1 MFSFRLDGRAVLVT
15 GAGRGLG
22 RAVADGL
29 NELGAAVYGTSRV
42 PAEAEQIAE
51 RYGTSPVVLDV
62 TDIDGAAAVIQ
73 RLHAQGAGIS
83 LLVNNA
89 GVNVPQP
96 AFEVT
101 PEAWDQVHQLNAK
114 GLFFLS
120 QTIAKQ
126 WAAEGIKGSIVN
138 IGSQAGIVA
147 IEDRVSYSSSKAAV
161 VQLTRSM
168 AFEWGHLGIRV
179 NTVAPTF
186 IRTELTESTLSRP
199 DFAATLLARIPL
211 GRFGEPD
218 DVVGA
223 VAFLLGDAAALITGQ
238 TILVDGGYT
247 IH

>member
-1 MFSFRLDGRAVLVT
+1 
-15 GAGRGLG
+15 
-22 RAVADGL
+22 
-29 NELGAAVYGTSRV
+29 
-42 PAEAEQIAE
+42 
-51 RYGTSPVVLDV
+51 
-62 TDIDGAAAVIQ
+62 
-73 RLHAQGAGIS
+73 
-83 LLVNNA
+83 
-89 GVNVPQP
+89 VNVPQP

-101 PEAWDQVHQLNAK
+101 PEAWDQVYQPNVK

-120 QTIAKQ
+120 QAIAKQ
-126 WAAEGIKGSIVN
+126 WAAEGVRGSIVN
-138 IGSQAGIVA
+138 IGSQAGVVA

-186 IRTELTESTLSRP
+186 VRTELTESTLSRP

-211 GRFGEPD
+211 GRFGEPC

-223 VAFLLGDAAALITGQ
+223 VAFLLGDAAGLITGQ